1 MDISINM
8 NDIIQ
13 STIILIIIIY
23 GTKLTNYYYNFYHIY
38 NYLDYEQKLGY
49 FKYNYLVNFI
59 STSVFIKKI
68 IVYYFLIPI
77 IKLNYLFISI
87 FITLLYSLCYSEFNK
102 ILSEQQKKKYKNKKN
117 LEIILS
123 ETLNDINNSSNLNNT
138 NTTND
143 INQINNENPIN
154 DIYTQNDKQN
164 EVEQKNYNFDSDIK
178 ISKNEIYNVDKI
190 GVDYDNGILNI
201 IEFISDTNFKNTYI
215 QTDKNNILE
224 SISISKSKS
233 KSKSESKEQELDNKN
248 EISNNNQMNNSNFK
262 LNLLDEI
269 DLLKINK
276 ETHNKYNYTNDTNN
290 TNDINNI
297 NNTNDTNNTNYTDDI
312 NNTNIID
319 DDDLDNYINNNNTVS
334 VIKNNNNKNDYNIDN
349 DINKYLIVDKEI
361 KNDNLLISQNEE
373 LNETINLD
381 EIDFGMKIEN
391 LNINSVKNNSVIKT
405 ENNTKKKIIKIGKK
419 K

>member
-1 MDISINM
+1 M

-49 FKYNYLVNFI
+49 FKYNYLVNLI
-59 STSVFIKKI
+59 SKYVFIKKI

-87 FITLLYSLCYSEFNK
+87 FITLLYSLCYSEFKK
-102 ILSEQQKKKYKNKKN
+102 ILSEQPKKKYKNKKN

-123 ETLNDINNSSNLNNT
+123 ETSNDINNSSNLNNI
-138 NTTND
+138 TTND
-143 INQINNENPIN
+143 NSIN
-154 DIYTQNDKQN
+154 DIDIQNHIDTQND
-164 EVEQKNYNFDSDIK
+164 VEQKNSNFDTDIK
-178 ISKNEIYNVDKI
+178 IYKNEIYDVDKI
-190 GVDYDNGILNI
+190 GIDYDNGILNI
-201 IEFISDTNFKNTYI
+201 IEFISDTNLKNTYI
-215 QTDKNNILE
+215 QTDKNIILQSE
-224 SISISKSKS
+224 
-233 KSKSESKEQELDNKN
+233 SESKEQELDNKN
-248 EISNNNQMNNSNFK
+248 EIFNNNQMNNNDFK
-262 LNLLDEI
+262 LNLLYEI

-276 ETHNKYNYTNDTNN
+276 ETHNKYYDTNN
-290 TNDINNI
+290 TND
-297 NNTNDTNNTNYTDDI
+297 TNV
-312 NNTNIID
+312 ID
-319 DDDLDNYINNNNTVS
+319 DDDLDNYINNNNNVS
-334 VIKNNNNKNDYNIDN
+334 VIKNNIMNYNINIDYNNDYNIDN
-349 DINKYLIVDKEI
+349 DINKYLIIDKEI
-361 KNDNLLISQNEE
+361 KNVNSSISQNEE

-391 LNINSVKNNSVIKT
+391 LNINSVKNNSVVKI

>member
-1 MDISINM
+1 MDISITM

-49 FKYNYLVNFI
+49 FKYNYLVNLI
-59 STSVFIKKI
+59 SKYVFIKKI

-87 FITLLYSLCYSEFNK
+87 FITLLYSLCYSEFKK
-102 ILSEQQKKKYKNKKN
+102 ILSEQPKKKYKNKKN

-123 ETLNDINNSSNLNNT
+123 ETSNDINNSSNLNNI
-138 NTTND
+138 TTND
-143 INQINNENPIN
+143 NSIN
-154 DIYTQNDKQN
+154 DIDIQNHIDTQND
-164 EVEQKNYNFDSDIK
+164 VEQKNSNFDTDIK
-178 ISKNEIYNVDKI
+178 IYKNEIYDVDKI
-190 GVDYDNGILNI
+190 GIDYDNGILNI
-201 IEFISDTNFKNTYI
+201 IEFISDTNLKNTYI
-215 QTDKNNILE
+215 QTDKNIILQSE
-224 SISISKSKS
+224 
-233 KSKSESKEQELDNKN
+233 SESKEQELDNKN
-248 EISNNNQMNNSNFK
+248 EIFNNNQMNNNDFK
-262 LNLLDEI
+262 LNLLYEI

-276 ETHNKYNYTNDTNN
+276 ETHNKYYDTNN
-290 TNDINNI
+290 TND
-297 NNTNDTNNTNYTDDI
+297 TNV
-312 NNTNIID
+312 ID
-319 DDDLDNYINNNNTVS
+319 DDDLDNYINNNNNVS
-334 VIKNNNNKNDYNIDN
+334 VIKNNIMNYNINIDYNNDYNIDN
-349 DINKYLIVDKEI
+349 DINKYLIIDKEI
-361 KNDNLLISQNEE
+361 KNVNSSISQNEE

-391 LNINSVKNNSVIKT
+391 LNINSVKNNSVVKI

>member
-1 MDISINM
+1 MDISITM

-49 FKYNYLVNFI
+49 FKYNYLVNLI
-59 STSVFIKKI
+59 SKYVFIKKI

-87 FITLLYSLCYSEFNK
+87 FITLFYSLCYNEFKK
-102 ILSEQQKKKYKNKKN
+102 IISEQPKKKYKNKKN

-123 ETLNDINNSSNLNNT
+123 ETSNDINNSSNLNNI

-143 INQINNENPIN
+143 IIQINNDNSIN
-154 DIYTQNDKQN
+154 DIDIQNDIDTQND
-164 EVEQKNYNFDSDIK
+164 VEQKNSNFDTDIK
-178 ISKNEIYNVDKI
+178 IFKNEIYDVDKI
-190 GVDYDNGILNI
+190 GIDYDNGILNI
-201 IEFISDTNFKNTYI
+201 IEFISDTNLKNTYI
-215 QTDKNNILE
+215 QTDKNNILQSE
-224 SISISKSKS
+224 SE
-233 KSKSESKEQELDNKN
+233 SESKEQELDNKN
-248 EISNNNQMNNSNFK
+248 EIFINNQINNNDFK

-276 ETHNKYNYTNDTNN
+276 ETHNKYND
-290 TNDINNI
+290 TNDINN
-297 NNTNDTNNTNYTDDI
+297 TNV
-312 NNTNIID
+312 ID
-319 DDDLDNYINNNNTVS
+319 DDDLDNYINNNNIVS
-334 VIKNNNNKNDYNIDN
+334 VIKNNNMNYNINNDYNIDYNNDYNIDN

-361 KNDNLLISQNEE
+361 KNVNSSISQNEE

-391 LNINSVKNNSVIKT
+391 LNINSVKNNSVVKI